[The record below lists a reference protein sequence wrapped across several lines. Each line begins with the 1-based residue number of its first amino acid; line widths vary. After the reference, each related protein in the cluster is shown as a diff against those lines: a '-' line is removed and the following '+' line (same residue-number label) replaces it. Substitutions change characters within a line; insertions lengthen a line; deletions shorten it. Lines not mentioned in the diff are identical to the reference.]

1 MIKMIMQ
8 KIKLN
13 NRFKE
18 HDYLVKDNFQNSK
31 QNVDINMLLNRVK
44 MNKKIEIK
52 KKIIFTS
59 LVILAISLSGFFLSI
74 MK

>member
-1 MIKMIMQ
+1 MIMQ

-13 NRFKE
+13 NRFKAQ
-18 HDYLVKDNFQNSK
+18 DYLVKNDFQNSK
-31 QNVDINMLLNRVK
+31 RNVDINTLLNRVK
-44 MNKKIEIK
+44 INKKIEIK

-59 LVILAISLSGFFLSI
+59 LVLLTISLSGFFLSI

>member
-31 QNVDINMLLNRVK
+31 KNVDINMLLNRVK

-52 KKIIFTS
+52 RKIIFTS

>member
-52 KKIIFTS
+52 RKIIFTS

>member
-1 MIKMIMQ
+1 MIMQ

>member
-1 MIKMIMQ
+1 MVKMIMQ

-13 NRFKE
+13 NRFKAQ
-18 HDYLVKDNFQNSK
+18 DYLVKNDFQNSK
-31 QNVDINMLLNRVK
+31 RNVDINTLLNRVK
-44 MNKKIEIK
+44 INKKIEIK

-59 LVILAISLSGFFLSI
+59 LVLLTISLSGFFLSI